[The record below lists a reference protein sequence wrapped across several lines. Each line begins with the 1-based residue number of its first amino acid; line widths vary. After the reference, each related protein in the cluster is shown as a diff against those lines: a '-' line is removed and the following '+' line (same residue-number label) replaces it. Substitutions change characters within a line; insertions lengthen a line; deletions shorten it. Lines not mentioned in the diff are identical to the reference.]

1 MTEVLEGIRA
11 DIGVEYCCKSCSREG
26 CQVFLEGVPRERVI
40 VDAERAFEARRHKG
54 KRCDFIVFLVGSAGE
69 LLTAPIELKSGR
81 VDVSDAV
88 QQLQEGAT
96 ISDSIATKASG
107 AVCRPILIHGHGL
120 HSNDRKKLNRAK
132 VLFRGVRLTVLT
144 VRCGRPRNLAIAL
157 GM

>member
-1 MTEVLEGIRA
+1 MYRA
-11 DIGVEYCCKSCSREG
+11 NVS
-26 CQVFLEGVPRERVI
+26 LWT
-40 VDAERAFEARRHKG
+40 RRRSSKRGGRQG
-54 KRCDFIVFLVGSAGE
+54 KRCDFIVFLVGNGGE

-88 QQLQEGAT
+88 KQLQEGA
-96 ISDSIATKASG
+96 IFSEGFVSKAPG

-132 VLFRGVRLTVLT
+132 VLFRGVGITVLT
-144 VRCGRPRNLAIAL
+144 VRCGQPRNLAIAL